1 MRGFTRTALVS
12 AGVLFMIECCLAAP
26 ETVKI
31 GGTYYLKDAESYL
44 DKVPV
49 VPKIS
54 STPAPSPSPSTRP
67 KVTPATTVPEDEP
80 ETDDLAS
87 GRVIPAAV
95 IHHSIITVG
104 QQITVPVQYAA
115 PQVIANQQGGVVVV
129 PATPTSFG
137 VVQTG
142 ATMGSDGAGN
152 TMLRDTEF
160 NGFVNYG
167 SPIRA
172 VVPTQNQRGQPNAV
186 QVILPNPVLVP
197 VTTTIERR

>member
-44 DKVPV
+44 DKAPV

-67 KVTPATTVPEDEP
+67 KVTPATTVPEDKP
-80 ETDDLAS
+80 ETDDVAS
-87 GRVIPAAV
+87 GRVFPAAV
-95 IHHSIITVG
+95 IHHSSITAG
-104 QQITVPVQYAA
+104 QQIPVPVQYAA

-172 VVPTQNQRGQPNAV
+172 VVPAQNQRGQPNAV